1 MIRSGLPLA
10 VFQQYCTIVI
20 SIGFISWFV
29 FHLERL
35 HEKIIEKMRG
45 HSHGKFRL
53 IFSYCIVMEGGR
65 GASLFNRCE
74 IFRSNKRNMN
84 YVQFLSFWM
93 LLKLNRILYC
103 LFAVLNSSRTIGNMS
118 FYEYFIRKDLHCS

>member
-1 MIRSGLPLA
+1 M
-10 VFQQYCTIVI
+10 VI

-53 IFSYCIVMEGGR
+53 IFSYCIVMEGGAR
-65 GASLFNRCE
+65 LSSIDVKYSDQTNE
-74 IFRSNKRNMN
+74 ICMIS
-84 YVQFLSFWM
+84 
-93 LLKLNRILYC
+93 
-103 LFAVLNSSRTIGNMS
+103 
-118 FYEYFIRKDLHCS
+118 FIRKAIKNE